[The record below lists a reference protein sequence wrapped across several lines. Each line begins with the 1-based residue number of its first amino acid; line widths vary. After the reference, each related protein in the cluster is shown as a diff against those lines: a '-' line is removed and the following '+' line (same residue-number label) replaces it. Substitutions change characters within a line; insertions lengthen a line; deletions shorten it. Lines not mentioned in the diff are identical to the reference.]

1 MLSLC
6 VFLFM
11 LIKRKSPSPPLT
23 IEAGFLFWIG
33 KLGMIKSIY
42 NSTIKR
48 KTFSI
53 AFFFFSLSSL
63 TNYSFWRKFYSR
75 FSGSTSRWFPDRITV
90 NQSFCILSFI
100 SVFLFILLVFYS
112 NYKCCY
118 NASNSATCRAVFCFP
133 IFFSI
138 IRRIFTQILVSL
150 VCLLRSVIAYHIL
163 VQAHPTSATLWKS
176 SFDVNVS

>member
-1 MLSLC
+1 MR
-6 VFLFM
+6 V
-11 LIKRKSPSPPLT
+11 
-23 IEAGFLFWIG
+23 
-33 KLGMIKSIY
+33 SIHA
-42 NSTIKR
+42 NKKEIPITASDNWSGIFILNR
-48 KTFSI
+48 KTWNDKI
-53 AFFFFSLSSL
+53 NLQLDYKEKDIQHCFFFFSLSSL

-100 SVFLFILLVFYS
+100 SVFFFILLVFYS